1 MFLLTNEDLLL
12 LSMVYLIK
20 LCIALRYP
28 PHGRRAIEENILWNR
43 LRAPPVDI
51 PPHVL
56 HVSEC
61 LADLKPG
68 DHVEIQWRKSKEF
81 SYGVFVN
88 SYLLKNM

>member
-88 SYLLKNM
+88 S